1 MLVFIVSDDPVSM
14 FSCKEEGLSTVS
26 GFEENFKVSRTTE
39 AIKQNQTIDFKSI
52 FIMGTGSSAIEKTKQ
67 LGNQYFADGNYKEAL
82 NSYSKALEYDK
93 NNQYLL
99 SNRSVCYLKLGN
111 IQNALLDALACVV
124 SAPTWNKSYYRL
136 SSALKA
142 CHLYSEALQ
151 AAEISYSIL
160 EDSLVYNLCEEL
172 KPLIKIKGRF
182 TLFI

>member
-111 IQNALLDALACVV
+111 IQNA
-124 SAPTWNKSYYRL
+124 
-136 SSALKA
+136 
-142 CHLYSEALQ
+142 
-151 AAEISYSIL
+151 
-160 EDSLVYNLCEEL
+160 
-172 KPLIKIKGRF
+172 
-182 TLFI
+182 